1 MLRLKQ
7 QRAQKEAEAARAA
20 EEAAK
25 AAAAAST
32 TGNDGDIAA
41 PISVFGIDGVAVVTK
56 KSTKKRT
63 PGEIRIQKGKEALS
77 IVVPAGNS
85 AHCGLNTALVVS
97 FSQSG

>member
-77 IVVPAGNS
+77 IVDARY
-85 AHCGLNTALVVS
+85 
-97 FSQSG
+97 